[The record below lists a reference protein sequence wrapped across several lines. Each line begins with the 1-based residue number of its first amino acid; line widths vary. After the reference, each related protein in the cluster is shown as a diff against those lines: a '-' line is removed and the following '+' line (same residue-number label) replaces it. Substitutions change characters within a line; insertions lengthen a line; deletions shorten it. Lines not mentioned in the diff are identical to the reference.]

1 MTLYEMRQ
9 NTNAL
14 YELLQNEDIDEQTF
28 NDTLEAMGTGEK
40 IEGYCQIIKQ
50 LKADEEALKKEI
62 DRLSAK
68 KKAAENGQDRMK
80 SALTDFMAAAG
91 KTKDKV
97 GTFSI
102 SMRETASVNIINEL
116 DIPERFLIPQMPKAD
131 KKAIKEA
138 IENGEAVD
146 GAELIFK
153 KGVTIR

>member
-1 MTLYEMRQ
+1 MTLYEMTA
-9 NTNAL
+9 NTREL
-14 YELLQNEDIDEQTF
+14 YELLQNEEIDEQTF
-28 NDTLEAMGTGEK
+28 ADTMEAMGTAEK
-40 IEGYCQIIKQ
+40 VEGYCQIIKQ

-116 DIPERFLIPQMPKAD
+116 DLPERFLIPQLPKAD

>member
-1 MTLYEMRQ
+1 MTLYEMTA

-14 YELLQNEDIDEQTF
+14 YELLQNEEIDEQTF
-28 NDTLEAMGTGEK
+28 NDTMEAMGTAEK
-40 IEGYCQIIKQ
+40 VEGYCQIIKQ
-50 LKADEEALKKEI
+50 LKADEETLGKEI
-62 DRLSAK
+62 DRLTAK
-68 KKAAENGQDRMK
+68 KKAAKNGQERMK
-80 SALTDFMAAAG
+80 SALTDFMNAAG

-116 DIPERFLIPQMPKAD
+116 DIPERFLIPQLPKAD

>member
-1 MTLYEMRQ
+1 MTLYEMTQ

-14 YELLQNEDIDEQTF
+14 YELLQNEEIDEQTF
-28 NDTLEAMGTGEK
+28 NDTMEAMGTAEK
-40 IEGYCQIIKQ
+40 VEGYCQIIKQ

-116 DIPERFLIPQMPKAD
+116 DLPERFLIPQLPKAD